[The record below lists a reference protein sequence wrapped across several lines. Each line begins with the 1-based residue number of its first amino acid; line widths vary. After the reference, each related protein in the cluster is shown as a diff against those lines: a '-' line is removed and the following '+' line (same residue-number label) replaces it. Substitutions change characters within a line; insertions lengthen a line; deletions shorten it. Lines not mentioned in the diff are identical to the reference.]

1 VITDLDIRIVKYPL
15 TFRQPARTSRDVLS
29 EKPTWFVV
37 AKNRAGQTGI
47 GECSLIP
54 GLSPEHP
61 VRAARA
67 LAELAAGNALDPN
80 KMTAQYPAV
89 KFAAEMALLDLLGGG
104 RRTLFEGDFS
114 EGKAAM
120 PINGLVWMDEFDAM
134 TGQVESLVERGFS
147 TIKIKVGQHD
157 FDRECAFLETVRSI
171 APASDFTLRLD
182 ANGAFHTETHGQVI
196 EKLHRLARFDVHS
209 LEQPIKP
216 GKWDRMAAITQDSPV
231 PIALDEELIGIN
243 DSKVREGMLA
253 WIKPAFI
260 VLKPSL
266 LGGFSES
273 GDWVDSARAA
283 GIGWWATSAL
293 ESNIGLNAIA
303 QWTDDALLDVASADR
318 LPQGL
323 GTGGLFTNNISSP
336 LAVENGELRIDLER
350 SWDLDSLAS

>member
-1 VITDLDIRIVKYPL
+1 VITDLDIRIVKHPL

-37 AKNRAGQTGI
+37 AKNRAGKMGI

-120 PINGLVWMDEFDAM
+120 PINGLVWMDEF
-134 TGQVESLVERGFS
+134 
-147 TIKIKVGQHD
+147 
-157 FDRECAFLETVRSI
+157 LETGRRI

-182 ANGAFHTETHGQVI
+182 ANGAFDTETHGQVI
-196 EKLHRLARFDVHS
+196 EKLHRLARFEVHS

-231 PIALDEELIGIN
+231 PIALDEELIGIS